1 MDAQRW
7 AMIESVYHAVLAKNP
22 EERSSYLNEACAEDK
37 ALCHEVESLLAYADV
52 HLANQLEAGEL
63 AKMWE
68 QIAGGQF
75 RLPSTAAAGID
86 PGEPLPYDIGPYH

>member
-37 ALCHEVESLLAYADV
+37 AD
-52 HLANQLEAGEL
+52 
-63 AKMWE
+63 
-68 QIAGGQF
+68 
-75 RLPSTAAAGID
+75 AA
-86 PGEPLPYDIGPYH
+86 